1 MFVIETEYDHH
12 LLKLSGKINAQN
24 SDELK
29 SLFGGLDASRNLVI
43 DAAGIDYIDSSGIA
57 CIIIAYKKLV
67 ASGKALKLRN
77 PSSSLMTVLEVLKFD
92 SLFQIEA

>member
-1 MFVIETEYDHH
+1 MFIIEVEYDHH

-24 SDELK
+24 SHQLK
-29 SLFGGLDASRNLVI
+29 SLFGDLDASRNLVI
-43 DAAGIDYIDSSGIA
+43 DAAGVDYIDSSGIA

-67 ASGKALKLRN
+67 ASDKALKLRN